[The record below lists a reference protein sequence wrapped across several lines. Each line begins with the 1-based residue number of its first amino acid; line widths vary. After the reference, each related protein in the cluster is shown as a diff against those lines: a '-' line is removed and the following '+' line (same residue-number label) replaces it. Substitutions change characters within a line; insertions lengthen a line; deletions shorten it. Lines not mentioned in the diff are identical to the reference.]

1 MTFHMLK
8 TAFHKNDGTFQELSH
23 GKSERFCSE
32 KKDLSHAFTRAQM
45 STKNQGFEKE
55 SIYGKNILGKNSQI
69 VVIASSQTTAMTK
82 KWTAKPAPAK
92 DLRQTRSQSATQ
104 TLRVRELSSDA
115 NVRTSTPPPHRAPAL
130 APDIVSAFIFY
141 TKSSDAA
148 VSPRIILHYVKQARH
163 KNIMRRLGYGG
174 PQQKKS

>member
-1 MTFHMLK
+1 MT
-8 TAFHKNDGTFQELSH
+8 FHKNDNTFQELSH

-32 KKDLSHAFTRAQM
+32 KKDLSQAFTRAQM

-92 DLRQTRSQSATQ
+92 NLRQDEFTSTTQ
-104 TLRVRELSSDA
+104 TLRVRELSSDV
-115 NVRTSTPPPHRAPAL
+115 NMRTLTPPPHRAPAQ
-130 APDIVSAFIFY
+130 APDIVSGFVLNLKRADG
-141 TKSSDAA
+141 T
-148 VSPRIILHYVKQARH
+148 SPRIILDYVKQARH
-163 KNIMRRLGYGG
+163 KNIMRRLGYGE
-174 PQQKKS
+174 P